1 MAGTG
6 GRQAEILRV
15 NMAEGKNR
23 LQRQCK
29 QREADIS
36 PDMRTYPVHRHRM
49 NQPPANKRN
58 FVYGRITVATVD

>member
-1 MAGTG
+1 
-6 GRQAEILRV
+6 
-15 NMAEGKNR
+15 MAEGKNR